1 MQEVEES
8 ASFVLA
14 MGVMDMLLDGGLILE
29 GGGMRGM
36 YTVGVLDFFMKK
48 NLYFKDC
55 YGVSAGA
62 SHGSSYYSMQ
72 KGRALKIVM
81 RYLETKQYA
90 SATAML
96 LTGNF
101 FDKKFH
107 LETVPTRLVPYDYE
121 ASKENPMNFYS
132 VVTEMETGK
141 PVYKR
146 IEDMKQDIDWIWAS
160 GCLPL
165 VAKMVE
171 IDGKHYMDGGIADA
185 IPVKESVKQGNA
197 KNVVVLT
204 RHKEYRKEQEATM
217 PLVKAAY
224 HRYPEF
230 IKAMEQRPERYNET
244 LEYILREEEA
254 GRLFVIRPK
263 EPVTVGRLE
272 KDKEALKKLCKQ
284 GYDDAK
290 ALYGELMQYMQEA

>member
-1 MQEVEES
+1 
-8 ASFVLA
+8 
-14 MGVMDMLLDGGLILE
+14 MLLDGGLILE

-48 NLYFKDC
+48 DLYFKDC

-62 SHGSSYYSMQ
+62 NHGSSYYSKQ
-72 KGRALKIVM
+72 KGRALKITM
-81 RYLETKQYA
+81 RYLDTKQYA

-107 LETVPTRLVPYDYE
+107 LETVPKQLVPYDFE
-121 ASKENPMNFYS
+121 AAKENPMNFYA
-132 VVTEMETGK
+132 VVTEMESGK

-146 IEDMKQDIDWIWAS
+146 IEDMEQDVDWIWAS

-165 VAKMVE
+165 VAQMVE
-171 IDGKHYMDGGIADA
+171 IDGKHYMDGAIADA
-185 IPVKESVKQGNA
+185 IPIKESVKQGNV

-204 RHKEYRKEQEATM
+204 RDKEYRKKQEHKMA
-217 PLVKAAY
+217 LVKTAY
-224 HRYPEF
+224 HHYPEF
-230 IKAMEQRPERYNET
+230 IKVMEQRPEHYNET
-244 LEYILREEEA
+244 LDYIRQEEEA

-263 EPVTVGRLE
+263 EPVSVGRLE
-272 KDKEALKKLCKQ
+272 KDKDALKALCKQ

-290 ALYGELMQYMQEA
+290 EAYERLLQYMQA